1 MRREKEP
8 WIWIPRKKM
17 IDGTPWMDRNGSADI
32 CLGTMYEVE
41 LEEAYMSGGFNAMEK
56 TKIVDHSK
64 FCEQCDASCI
74 ACGYG
79 DVHMNTD
86 PHPIANPSPTECQTH
101 NQKGHHHVLW
111 NGSSNETHACG
122 SAQCNA
128 LALKN
133 MEWRVRDAQI
143 KEEEDLRTE
152 ANRRQIGGS
161 HYGLG
166 QFQHWDMV
174 DLFHL
179 DYFQGQITK
188 YVVRWRDKNGIEDLE
203 KAKHYLEKY
212 IAIENRKIGIVDEI
226 PPVPQVGETK

>member
-1 MRREKEP
+1 MKRENKP
-8 WIWIPRKKM
+8 WIPRKK
-17 IDGTPWMDRNGSADI
+17 IN
-32 CLGTMYEVE
+32 GTMHKAEQE
-41 LEEAYMSGGFNAMEK
+41 KAHMSGGFNAMDK
-56 TKIVDHSK
+56 PKIVDHSK

-79 DVHMNTD
+79 DVHMNMD

-111 NGSSNETHACG
+111 NGSENEFHACG
-122 SAQCNA
+122 SASCNA
-128 LALKN
+128 LAIKN
-133 MEWRVRDAQI
+133 MEWRARDAAVE
-143 KEEEDLRTE
+143 KFVEERREE

-226 PPVPQVGETK
+226 PPVPQVRPGEEK